1 MSIGSWFA
9 QYAIAAVAFCLLDLA
24 WLGLVAKDLYRKI
37 LGGLLAEKANAKAA
51 VLFYA
56 IFIGGLVYFVIGPAI
71 ENGSWTNAVIGGA
84 VYGFVTY
91 ATWDLT
97 NLAVIE
103 GFPASIVPIDL
114 AWGTV
119 LSASVSTAAYAI
131 CQALPSWA
139 R

>member
-9 QYAIAAVAFCLLDLA
+9 QYAIAAAAFCLLDLA

-71 ENGSWTNAVIGGA
+71 EDGSWTNAVIGGA

-97 NLAVIE
+97 NLAVLAD
-103 GFPASIVPIDL
+103 FPAKIVPIDM

-119 LSASVSTAAYAI
+119 LATSVSTTTYH
-131 CQALPSWA
+131 LWRLLS
-139 R
+139 